1 MVRQNTLTLL
11 SSQQGLQVP
20 KWELLGKEYVVEE
33 TVLID
38 SIFLRIYIINYTG
51 SIMIQKL

>member
-20 KWELLGKEYVVEE
+20 KWELSGKEYVVEE

>member
-33 TVLID
+33 TVQID

-51 SIMIQKL
+51 SIMIQQL

>member
-33 TVLID
+33 TALID